1 MADRIYPT
9 RSKNTQ
15 DKKPKVTRRE
25 LLTYLAATGSSA
37 TVLQASAALGLLP
50 DTTVDIPQI
59 PRVDPIN
66 RPSVVVL
73 GAGIAGL
80 TAAYELDKA
89 GYDCVILEAAPKA
102 GGRCLTV
109 RSGDVIDEV
118 GNPQRCEFDDEDH
131 LYFNAGPARLP
142 STHRNMLHY
151 CKELGVELE
160 IFINENKEAYV
171 QDDAMLG
178 GKPLKN
184 KLFTT
189 NARGFMAEIMAK
201 NFEPKQLDVSFDD
214 WEAESLIGAIRSFG
228 DLSEDDLYKG
238 SFRAGYLKGGYL
250 EHGVQEDVVAFKEL
264 LKSRFMRSVLN
275 ANEGETGPVLFQPV
289 GGMDKIVE
297 GFVRQLNNKVYYN
310 VVVTSVETTG
320 DGVAVAYEHNGMKYM
335 LQADY
340 CFNCIPTHLMTG
352 IANNFSPSYREAMAY
367 VRRGE
372 AYKSAFQTK
381 TRFWE
386 KDDIYGGI
394 SWTNQPIRQIWY
406 PPHGMFKQK
415 GIVLSAYDFGGGM
428 HFTKLSQE
436 QRLETAIK
444 QGEKIHPDYRQ
455 QVEKG
460 ITIAWHRMNHMLGC
474 SARWQRSRSGMT
486 AEEERLFNTIREPEG
501 NRHYMIGDQVTLHS
515 AWQESAVL
523 SAHWAINDMVK
534 RNSGGSSMPGRRI
547 S

>member
-1 MADRIYPT
+1 MSSESKSSTKTDR
-9 RSKNTQ
+9 KQ
-15 DKKPKVTRRE
+15 AKVTRRE
-25 LLTYLAATGSSA
+25 LLTYIAATGSSA
-37 TVLQASAALGLLP
+37 TVLKASAAMGLLP
-50 DTTVDIPQI
+50 ETDISVPDIP
-59 PRVDPIN
+59 RADPIN
-66 RPSVVVL
+66 RPSVVIL
-73 GAGIAGL
+73 GAGISGL

-118 GNPQRCEFDDEDH
+118 GNPQRCEFDDEPH
-131 LYFNAGPARLP
+131 LYFNAGPARIP
-142 STHRNMLHY
+142 STHRNILHY
-151 CKELGVELE
+151 CRELGVDLE
-160 IFINENKEAYV
+160 IFINENKEAYI

-178 GKPLKN
+178 GKPIKN
-184 KLFTT
+184 KFFTT

-201 NFEPKQLDVSFDD
+201 NFTPEQLNVSLDD
-214 WEAESLIGAIRSFG
+214 WEAEALVGAIRSFG

-238 SFRAGYLKGGYL
+238 SFRAGYRKGGYL
-250 EHGVQEDVVAFKEL
+250 EHGVQHDVVAFKEL
-264 LKSRFMRSVLN
+264 LKSSYMRSVLN

-297 GFVRQLNNKVYYN
+297 GFVRKLSDKIYYN
-310 VVVTSVETTG
+310 VAVTSVETLG
-320 DGVAVAYEHNGMKYM
+320 DGVAVGYEHNGISYR
-335 LQADY
+335 LEADY

-352 IANNFSPSYREAMAY
+352 IKNNFASDYREAMQY

-406 PPHGMFKQK
+406 PPHGTFKQK
-415 GIVLSAYDFGGGM
+415 GVILAAYDFGSGM
-428 HFTKLSQE
+428 HFTKLSQQ
-436 QRLETAIK
+436 QRLETAIQ
-444 QGEKIHPDYRQ
+444 QGEKVHPDYRQ
-455 QVEKG
+455 QVENG

-474 SARWQRSRSGMT
+474 AARWQRSRSGMT
-486 AEEERLFNTIREPEG
+486 AEEERLFNLLREPAG

-523 SAHWAINDMVK
+523 SAHWAIADMVK
-534 RNSGGSSMPGRRI
+534 RKSGASTMPGQRL